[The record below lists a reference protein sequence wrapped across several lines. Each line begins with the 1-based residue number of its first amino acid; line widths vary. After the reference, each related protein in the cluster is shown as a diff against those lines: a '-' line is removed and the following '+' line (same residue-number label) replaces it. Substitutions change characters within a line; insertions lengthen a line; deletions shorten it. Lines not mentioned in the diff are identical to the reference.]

1 MVSQT
6 LFLDGEYGKKFKKTG
21 NKGVFMS
28 SMTEIEKRVE
38 KLENLVNNFM
48 KKWGPDIQKKRDER
62 DQIWDEMVRVIR
74 IQDKNRLNKD

>member
-1 MVSQT
+1 
-6 LFLDGEYGKKFKKTG
+6 
-21 NKGVFMS
+21 MS
-28 SMTEIEKRVE
+28 NMIEIEKRVE

>member
-1 MVSQT
+1 MI
-6 LFLDGEYGKKFKKTG
+6 
-21 NKGVFMS
+21 
-28 SMTEIEKRVE
+28 EIEKRVE

>member
-1 MVSQT
+1 
-6 LFLDGEYGKKFKKTG
+6 
-21 NKGVFMS
+21 MS

-74 IQDKNRLNKD
+74 IQDKNKLNKD